1 MRTRKNIDL
10 QMNDL
15 QITNKNVIDEID
27 VIITTAS
34 KKGEITS
41 NYMNKPWLT
50 TKEASLY
57 LGTSVGAIRN
67 QVWRSQLAA
76 YKRLGR
82 LYIKREELDRQI
94 ESCRQGAFK

>member
-1 MRTRKNIDL
+1 MRSRKNINL
-10 QMNDL
+10 QMNNL
-15 QITNKNVIDEID
+15 QITNKNVIGEID
-27 VIITTAS
+27 AIITTAS
-34 KKGEITS
+34 KKCETPG

-57 LGTSVGAIRN
+57 LGTTECAIRN
-67 QVWRSQLAA
+67 QVWRCQLTA

-94 ESCRQGAFK
+94 ESCRQ